1 MKRSLIE
8 QVDIHVVKLDR
19 HYRLSGTDA
28 SPNRL
33 PGTDYYF
40 EPQWRQVYSRLTETC
55 LVRITTADGTTGWG
69 EAQSPI
75 APEVTAAL
83 LRRLLGPAV
92 LGHDALAT
100 EWHYDRLYHL
110 MSARGQQYGY
120 YLDAIGAIDMALW
133 DIRGRTWQAP
143 VAALL
148 GGPVRNTLPA
158 YVSGLR
164 KPALE
169 DRVAVARESMGRGFA
184 GVKLFSGS
192 SSGEILEEI
201 ALVREAI
208 GDGGFLGFDAIN
220 AFDTSAALRLGA
232 VLDRQNAGW
241 FEAPVASDD
250 LAGHAR
256 LAQALATPVAG
267 GETLRSAAQFLPW
280 LQAGALQ
287 VVQPDVVRCGVTTAK
302 RVADLAQAFQART
315 ALHLGVCTGIGV
327 AATWQVAAALPGF
340 LVQEHQL
347 DLFETANR
355 VLRTPLEEMGGKLIV
370 PLAAGLGVEVDED
383 AVRDLTTEHW
393 TIRSSD

>member
-1 MKRSLIE
+1 MKGSLIE
-8 QVDIHVVKLDR
+8 QVDVHVLKLDR
-19 HYRLSGTDA
+19 HYRLSGTEA

-55 LVRITTADGTTGWG
+55 VVRITTADGITGWG
-69 EAQSPI
+69 ESQSPI
-75 APEVTAAL
+75 APEATAAL

-92 LGHDALAT
+92 LGQDSLAT
-100 EWHYDRLYHL
+100 EWHYERLYHL

-120 YLDAIGAIDMALW
+120 YLDAIGAIDTALW
-133 DIRGRTWQAP
+133 DIRGKTWQAP

-148 GGPVRNTLPA
+148 GGPVRTTLPA

-164 KPALE
+164 KPTLE
-169 DRVAVARESMGRGFA
+169 GRIEVARESMGRGFV

-192 SSGEILEEI
+192 SSGAIVEEI
-201 ALVREAI
+201 SLIREAI
-208 GDGGFLGFDAIN
+208 GRDGFLGFDAIN
-220 AFDTSAALRLGA
+220 AFDTTSALRLGA
-232 VLDRQNAGW
+232 VLDQQSASW
-241 FEAPVASDD
+241 FEAPVGSDD
-250 LAGHAR
+250 IAGHGR
-256 LAQALATPVAG
+256 LAQSLATPIAA

-280 LQAGALQ
+280 LQAGAIE
-287 VVQPDVVRCGVTTAK
+287 VVQPDVVRCGITAAK
-302 RVADLAQAFQART
+302 RVADLGQLFQART

-355 VLRTPLEEMGGKLIV
+355 VLRIPLEEEGGQLIV
-370 PLAAGLGVEVDED
+370 PLRPGLGVEVNED
-383 AVRDLTTEHW
+383 AVRELTTEQW